1 MTEFDLE
8 DLLIDILLHSIL
20 FETKV
25 NPDGT
30 LEDGTL
36 AFNDKNGILFKDTD
50 GVTLAN
56 KGTLFLSGEVYK
68 NGTRTVI
75 NDEDIVVEVLSI
87 DDEQFQNAIVSVRTY
102 VNDIKIGSPEPV
114 PNISRLDEISKQF
127 EKVFKTRSSSYA
139 LTTQEFRMK
148 VNSIKRERKADL
160 GQHCVNC
167 LFEFVIRNF

>member
-20 FETKV
+20 FEPKV
-25 NPDGT
+25 NSDGT
-30 LEDGTL
+30 IEDGTG
-36 AFNDKNGILFKDTD
+36 AFKDTD
-50 GVTLAN
+50 GVVLAS

-139 LTTQEFRMK
+139 LTTPKFRMK
-148 VNSIKRERKADL
+148 VNSIKRERKAAL

>member
-36 AFNDKNGILFKDTD
+36 AFKDTD
-50 GVTLAN
+50 GVTLAS